1 MRASVFFILLVFL
14 LAGCGPDRVYQN
26 TQALPPTFEF
36 AVIETPYSEI
46 RVQAVQ
52 ALSPYFTI
60 ITRAEV
66 RVAGQQKQT
75 LLVEINGSRGLFG
88 SSAKILLLRF
98 EGTAERP
105 DGKLVHIGQK
115 AGFFWTGFERAMI
128 KALRQLDD
136 EAASMS
142 AKLKSK
148 KP

>member
-1 MRASVFFILLVFL
+1 MRAFMLFTLLVFL
-14 LAGCGPDRVYQN
+14 LSGCGPDRIYEN

-36 AVIETPYSEI
+36 AVIETPYSDIKE
-46 RVQAVQ
+46 QAVQ

-60 ITRAEV
+60 TTRAEV

-88 SSAKILLLRF
+88 SSAMILLRRF

-142 AKLKSK
+142 GKLKSQK
-148 KP
+148 Q